1 MFLGICGISIAQ
13 ALVNS
18 ERTTDRT
25 ISRKSSHQIIKYT
38 SLNLDSFVLKG
49 GNRATLGS
57 AWSQGHL
64 LLQWATCPYDE
75 ANWCW
80 SRWLQMAIT
89 VPLILGICAY
99 ILMVYRRL
107 HLRPRKCRASPE
119 CTSQW
124 SSSRFSHLDSPSS
137 PTIILWPRYR
147 TPHAPIKHWFQPNQS
162 SQDGNGALT
171 WCVPHSSRV
180 SAIYQQKNKI
190 ISPQRPWSRSQE
202 SMSHLWD
209 LVSNWILPSL
219 LEHS

>member
-1 MFLGICGISIAQ
+1 MFLGICCISIAQ

-25 ISRKSSHQIIKYT
+25 ISRKSSHQITKYT

-99 ILMVYRRL
+99 VLMVYYVDGCIYDQENVERVQNAL
-107 HLRPRKCRASPE
+107 ASGHQVASHTWTHPHLPQLSYDQGTGHPMLQSN
-119 CTSQW
+119 T
-124 SSSRFSHLDSPSS
+124 DSNLTN
-137 PTIILWPRYR
+137 PT
-147 TPHAPIKHWFQPNQS
+147 
-162 SQDGNGALT
+162 
-171 WCVPHSSRV
+171 
-180 SAIYQQKNKI
+180 
-190 ISPQRPWSRSQE
+190 
-202 SMSHLWD
+202 
-209 LVSNWILPSL
+209 
-219 LEHS
+219 